1 MNRFFKIAVA
11 ALIIVTAAGCQAI
24 DTEYPKA
31 SDGILDLRE
40 WDFNTNGPADLDG
53 EWEFYWKKL
62 YRPDDF
68 KERGFVSD
76 RRIIKIPGS
85 WNGYEIDG
93 YPIGGE
99 GYATFR
105 LKILLPEDN
114 ISKSIRLSAISTAHR
129 MWADGELVSALGEVA
144 TQREGSLP
152 KYYPKVI
159 PLKTEGD
166 SIELVFQVSNFSH
179 RRGGIWQSVTLG
191 SSEEIQAIRERQMAV
206 DMVLM
211 GSLLITGLY
220 HLALFLQ
227 RKKNRAPLFFGIF
240 CILMGLRVVLVG
252 QVLFLRFFPHLPQE
266 LALKLEYFTFYL
278 ALPFFVLYMH
288 YLFPQEISKK
298 AAISYLLTGSAFSLH
313 VLLTPSRVYSYYLI
327 IFQVITVG
335 FLFYLLYSI
344 IKAIIRKREG
354 SFLVIV
360 GFGVFFATAVND
372 ILYYNEK
379 SLMSDLAPLG
389 VFIFIFVQSYILSSR
404 FSRAFDTVEEMS
416 NKLVEADKLKD
427 EFLATVSHELLTPL
441 NGMIGIAESTLQGS
455 AGKLNQ
461 QQENNLNLIIYSGR
475 RLSRLVDDL
484 LDFSRIKNNDI
495 VLNIEPVDLG
505 QTVQR
510 VLTLSRSLRS
520 NKRLTLKSE
529 IPEGLIVE
537 ADGNRLEQILYN
549 LIGNAIKYT
558 PSGSITVSASVK
570 EKMAEISVRDT
581 GIGIPEEYHDRIF
594 ELYERVE
601 SQNLVNTNGIGI
613 GLSIT
618 KKLVELHGG
627 NIWLKSEVGKGTEVT
642 FTLSVSV
649 QKGKVKTRIKYDSG
663 QELLLPHPVSLPSFK
678 EPDLEDAFR
687 ILVVDDEPVNIKVVA
702 SQLLLEHY
710 KVTTVDN
717 GMDALRKTEEC
728 PGFDLMILDI
738 MLPDISGYDVCRLIR
753 ERYSLLELPVLMLTA
768 RNRPDDILLAFESG
782 ANDYLSK
789 PFDRNEMLARVRTLI
804 T

>member
-1 MNRFFKIAVA
+1 M
-11 ALIIVTAAGCQAI
+11 
-24 DTEYPKA
+24 
-31 SDGILDLRE
+31 
-40 WDFNTNGPADLDG
+40 
-53 EWEFYWKKL
+53 
-62 YRPDDF
+62 
-68 KERGFVSD
+68 
-76 RRIIKIPGS
+76 
-85 WNGYEIDG
+85 
-93 YPIGGE
+93 
-99 GYATFR
+99 
-105 LKILLPEDN
+105 
-114 ISKSIRLSAISTAHR
+114 
-129 MWADGELVSALGEVA
+129 
-144 TQREGSLP
+144 
-152 KYYPKVI
+152 
-159 PLKTEGD
+159 
-166 SIELVFQVSNFSH
+166 
-179 RRGGIWQSVTLG
+179 
-191 SSEEIQAIRERQMAV
+191 
-206 DMVLM
+206 
-211 GSLLITGLY
+211 
-220 HLALFLQ
+220 
-227 RKKNRAPLFFGIF
+227 
-240 CILMGLRVVLVG
+240 
-252 QVLFLRFFPHLPQE
+252 PQE

-298 AAISYLLTGSAFSLH
+298 AAISYFLTGSAFSLH

-570 EKMAEISVRDT
+570 EKMAEISVKDT

-601 SQNLVNTNGIGI
+601 NENSGNTNGIGI

-618 KKLVELHGG
+618 KKLVELQGG
-627 NIWLKSEVGKGTEVT
+627 NIRIKSEAGQGTEVT
-642 FTLSVSV
+642 FTLPVSV
-649 QKGKVKTRIKYDSG
+649 KKNKAKTRIKHDSSL
-663 QELLLPHPVSLPSFK
+663 ETLPHPVSLFTHQK
-678 EPDLEDAFR
+678 PDLEDSFW
-687 ILVVDDEPVNIKVVA
+687 ILLVDDEPVNIEVVA
-702 SQLLLEHY
+702 SQLSLEHY
-710 KVTTVDN
+710 NVVTADN
-717 GMDALRKTEEC
+717 GKDAFRKIEESQR
-728 PGFDLMILDI
+728 FDLVILDI
-738 MLPDISGYDVCRLIR
+738 MLPDISGYEVCRLIR

-768 RNRPDDILLAFESG
+768 RNRPDDVLLAFESG

-804 T
+804 TLKKVMKQMVATELNFLQAQIKPHFIYNTLNTVMAFCRTAPEKAAELLDELGNYLRGKFNFSSTDQLLPLERELDLVKSYLAIEKARFNERLSVIYSVDEDIKIDIPPLILQPIVENAVKHGIQPKRKGGRIEISIRKTPSDVLIEIKDDGVGMTREEVDRILSRTNREAGIGLQNVNKRLINHFGHGLTVLSEVDKGTVVTIKIPH